1 MLLTLLMALAVLFA
15 LCCGSDDGGLAHS
28 DGKEPYGKFS
38 DNTTFAFSGSLGAG
52 MSGAAMNMELVG
64 QTTVQGKTYNQHRI
78 GLEDLEETAKG
89 TFIMNVKAD
98 TVDVIGAELDAED
111 YVAITGIPYLSFE
124 LDGPLTASMFPP
136 MGKTQHVET
145 SGDFV
150 KGDPAVA
157 ENHHQENVAIDYT
170 TTDDDATLETALGV
184 LHGVNKVELETV
196 LAGQAVN
203 ADIWIHPEL
212 GVLKAF
218 VDYPAPDG
226 IALDMVGT
234 ADYGDPDA
242 EWNAIRSVQVLDGAN
257 GLYRLDTYDATGT
270 LDADKDTHAK
280 MLLELRW
287 ADAEI
292 AKTDREPG
300 YPSVNIEFGTVW
312 GMYPHTLTKSPVSLF
327 HPEENGEGYTYW
339 YAFVDQAAKN
349 EASNGIAYHISVSAD
364 TSINPP
370 LRVTGRIIYK
380 RYKE

>member
-1 MLLTLLMALAVLFA
+1 VLALLMVLAVVFA
-15 LCCGSDDGGLAHS
+15 LCCGSDDNSLAHS
-28 DGKEPYGKFS
+28 DGKAPYGQFQ
-38 DNTTFAFSGSLGAG
+38 DTTTFAFSGSLGSG

-78 GLEDLEETAKG
+78 GLDDLEETAKG
-89 TFIMNVKAD
+89 TFVMNVKSDSVEVVA
-98 TVDVIGAELDAED
+98 AEVDAED
-111 YVAITGIPYLSFE
+111 YIAITGVPYLAFE
-124 LDGPLTASMFPP
+124 LDGPVIAQIFPP
-136 MGKTQHVET
+136 KGKTIHVET

-150 KGDPAVA
+150 KNDPAVA
-157 ENHHQENVAIDYT
+157 SNHHQEDVAIDYT
-170 TTDDDATLETALGV
+170 TVDDDATLDTALGV
-184 LHGVNKVELETV
+184 LHGVHKVELETV

-226 IALDMVGT
+226 IMLDMVGT

-257 GLYRLDTYDATGT
+257 GTYNLGTYDAAGI

-287 ADAEI
+287 ADA
-292 AKTDREPG
+292 ATAQTDREPG

-312 GMYPHTLTKSPVSLF
+312 GTYPHTLMQSPVSLF
-327 HPEENGEGYTYW
+327 HPEENGQGYTYW

-349 EASNGIAYHISVSAD
+349 ESYNGIAYHISVTAD
-364 TSINPP
+364 TDINPP

-380 RYKE
+380 RFKE